1 MKFLHTKAFTGL
13 IFFILGATSMVTVQ
27 RFILKPK
34 YTHSAPLVS
43 SKQMDPFF
51 DRFFNDDFFGRS
63 RDPFEDLRQM
73 REGMMK
79 QFDHDQGVGL
89 FDSWYKKKFGGGSA
103 GDIKQR
109 EDSHFVYYDISI
121 DGLKGDKVDVKVEN
135 GQVNILGQVEKKSEE
150 EGTNSYFS
158 STFHRSFPA
167 PPDVDANKVQI
178 DQEKTKVVVMFPK
191 VR

>member
-1 MKFLHTKAFTGL
+1 MNSTVGDLAEVQEITEPSQKFKRGKYLGQGVVDMKFLHTTAFTGL

-121 DGLKGDKVDVKVEN
+121 DGLKGDKVDVKVLEVDRF
-135 GQVNILGQVEKKSEE
+135 GKIKLSIRAIAPMTKK
-150 EGTNSYFS
+150 
-158 STFHRSFPA
+158 A
-167 PPDVDANKVQI
+167 K
-178 DQEKTKVVVMFPK
+178 
-191 VR
+191 